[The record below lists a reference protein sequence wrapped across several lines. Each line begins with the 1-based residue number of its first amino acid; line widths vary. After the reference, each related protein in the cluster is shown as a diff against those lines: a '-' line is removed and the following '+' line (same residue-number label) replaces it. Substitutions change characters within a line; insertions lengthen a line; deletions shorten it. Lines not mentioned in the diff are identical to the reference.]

1 MYVSVYRFWN
11 YFVSFVF
18 CIDISNNM
26 NLLFSTSSSAFWHV
40 RSLENT
46 SEQLS
51 SLRLCLWF
59 VPASCTE
66 QQQGRT
72 ITFGAQRDCIW

>member
-1 MYVSVYRFWN
+1 MCRCVRVSI
-11 YFVSFVF
+11 VSFVF
-18 CIDISNNM
+18 CIDILNNM
-26 NLLFSTSSSAFWHV
+26 NLSFSTSSAAFWHAG
-40 RSLENT
+40 SHENT

-51 SLRLCLWF
+51 SPRLCLWF

-72 ITFGAQRDCIW
+72 ITFGAQRGRVW